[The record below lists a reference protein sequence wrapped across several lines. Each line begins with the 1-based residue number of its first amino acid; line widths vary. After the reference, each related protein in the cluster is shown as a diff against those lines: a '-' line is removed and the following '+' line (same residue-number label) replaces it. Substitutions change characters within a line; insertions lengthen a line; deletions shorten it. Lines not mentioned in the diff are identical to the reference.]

1 MKKIIATVVLVFVC
15 TLTFSQV
22 CTPLSPI
29 QCPDPEG
36 NGEICPDWIIL
47 TETVPYNDAMTVL
60 PPPTADGGV
69 IGTVDVNWIQITAIN
84 NIPPNITYT
93 CNPANCQFMHATYNC
108 IAMTGTPP
116 VGSFGDYHL
125 DIVLDANVTM
135 QSFPYLTS
143 TQTGQHDNFVVYVA
157 KNQYSHINIGNDTTI
172 LPSANVT
179 YSLDTNHYV
188 AALWNDTDYSYTYTF
203 HGSIGNGVH
212 YVSVKALDTLTW
224 NWVTDTVQI
233 TVTPSIGIESLENND
248 FVTFYPD
255 PTNGLI
261 NIEFGEN
268 STSAYNVEIFNM
280 SNQLVS
286 KNVFD
291 VNGKNIKTLD
301 LSGQPKGV
309 YYIRISNEKTF
320 RLGKIILI

>member
-1 MKKIIATVVLVFVC
+1 
-15 TLTFSQV
+15 
-22 CTPLSPI
+22 
-29 QCPDPEG
+29 
-36 NGEICPDWIIL
+36 
-47 TETVPYNDAMTVL
+47 
-60 PPPTADGGV
+60 
-69 IGTVDVNWIQITAIN
+69 
-84 NIPPNITYT
+84 
-93 CNPANCQFMHATYNC
+93 
-108 IAMTGTPP
+108 
-116 VGSFGDYHL
+116 
-125 DIVLDANVTM
+125 
-135 QSFPYLTS
+135 
-143 TQTGQHDNFVVYVA
+143 
-157 KNQYSHINIGNDTTI
+157 
-172 LPSANVT
+172 
-179 YSLDTNHYV
+179 V

>member
-1 MKKIIATVVLVFVC
+1 
-15 TLTFSQV
+15 
-22 CTPLSPI
+22 
-29 QCPDPEG
+29 
-36 NGEICPDWIIL
+36 
-47 TETVPYNDAMTVL
+47 
-60 PPPTADGGV
+60 
-69 IGTVDVNWIQITAIN
+69 
-84 NIPPNITYT
+84 
-93 CNPANCQFMHATYNC
+93 
-108 IAMTGTPP
+108 
-116 VGSFGDYHL
+116 
-125 DIVLDANVTM
+125 M